1 MTVPKLTAGI
11 RDMMKVKKEIDT
23 EDQMEG
29 PAKVVKLRF
38 TAKQFAG
45 FREACTVFKLL
56 SGDNK
61 FQEYVKSVLGADIKA
76 STIDKQLVQPIVN
89 APMRI
94 PMKLHRVPKGGEGRE
109 KKETYFT
116 KPIPV
121 TPECKKLHSAVAAH
135 EEDLGL
141 RMDINEGTT
150 CVTDVRVMVGKYIAM
165 EGLRSSDG
173 ITIDGLLH
181 SLASRSLKENSDCIH
196 IVDDQHVIPK
206 GDRRVVQGIIND
218 IAFGKNKK

>member
-1 MTVPKLTAGI
+1 MTVAKLTAGI

-56 SGDNK
+56 SNDDK
-61 FQEYVKSVLGADIKA
+61 FQDFVKSVLGADIKA
-76 STIDKQLVQPIVN
+76 PTIDKQLVQPIVN
-89 APMRI
+89 APLKI
-94 PMKLHRVPKGGEGRE
+94 PMKLHRVPKSGEEKE

-121 TPECKKLHSAVAAH
+121 TPECKRLHSAVAAQ

-141 RMDINEGTT
+141 RMDIGEGMT

-165 EGLRSSDG
+165 ESLRNGDG
-173 ITIDGLLH
+173 ITIDSLLH
-181 SLASRSLKENSDCIH
+181 SLASKSLRENNDCVH
-196 IVDDQHVIPK
+196 IVGDHQVIPK
-206 GDRRVVQGIIND
+206 GDRRVMQGIIND
-218 IAFGKNKK
+218 IAFGKSRK